1 MKCWYRALSLT
12 LVLCFVVSLLTGCS
26 VSGNSSNPQMTSE
39 VTATPIPAI
48 DVEEA
53 FANAPSTA
61 ETAAP
66 AAASTSVPL
75 SDKQRT
81 SINMLNYLVVFSQ
94 EVNNSRNSRLLLE
107 EAYSSLYN
115 NTHPNAVDARTQVE
129 INFLFD
135 TIENYRM
142 IAVKR
147 DRLQYIYEQN
157 QAQALRDAVPSPLG
171 LIGAVQSFSL
181 SKLVASVAYMA
192 VDSVTSYQSSSAQA
206 DMQYLQDGWAL
217 DDEQATTLHNMRKG
231 TFNYMVET
239 VRDYDLPGE
248 LALTEE
254 AVANFVE
261 WKGYSNNLQKIQLLE
276 ANVTTYQAFGPYWLT
291 LAECYYTQ
299 AATDPSYYAKCL
311 DAIGQYEALDLRIF
325 RVDLDYARVMP
336 LAIVAAEHVL
346 SGSEYYTVVEK
357 YTDAI
362 MANTGNDEWA
372 LRYFAVQSYI
382 SLYGKTGEERYM
394 NTAYSITLNN
404 VSYLL
409 TEQKELN
416 AAYLADVQEAPVPA
430 GATDAQKKEI
440 EQYNK
445 LLKEERKTAL
455 PPVYEPL
462 QLNVDLLF
470 ALAEQMGIDAGT
482 MSYVNGILHENDEP
496 LFLSRPLDLMFW
508 MEQDSV
514 VDTSAIATTFNG
526 TELTLPAQYVTAGA
540 TITVTITQGEETTV
554 IDDWRISKVERKDKT
569 DIASFTATYTSEAVK
584 SVKYAPDA
592 MILISILPGNAVNME
607 PLVFEYRTIAAKT
620 WVVFDT
626 VSFQRVEK

>member
-1 MKCWYRALSLT
+1 MKRWYRALSLT
-12 LVLCFVVSLLTGCS
+12 LVLCFIVTLLTGCS
-26 VSGNSSNPQMTSE
+26 TSSDVNDTSKTSAP
-39 VTATPIPAI
+39 TATTMPTV
-48 DVEEA
+48 DVVDA
-53 FANAPSTA
+53 FANAPAATDSTTPVA
-61 ETAAP
+61 TA
-66 AAASTSVPL
+66 TTVPL

-81 SINMLNYLVVFSQ
+81 SINMLNYLVVFTQ
-94 EVNNSRNSRLLLE
+94 EVNSSRNSRLFLE

-135 TIENYRM
+135 TIESYRM

-157 QAQALRDAVPSPLG
+157 QAQALREAVPSPLG
-171 LIGAVQSFSL
+171 LISAVQSFSL

-192 VDSVTSYQSSSAQA
+192 VDSVTSYQSSSSQA
-206 DMQYLQDGWAL
+206 EIQYLQDGWAL
-217 DDEQATTLHNMRKG
+217 DDEQATALHNMRKG

-276 ANVTTYQAFGPYWLT
+276 ANVATYQAFGPYWLT

-311 DAIGQYEALDLRIF
+311 NAIAQYEALDLRIF
-325 RVDLDYARVMP
+325 RKDLDYAGAMP
-336 LAIVAAEHVL
+336 LAIVAAEYVL
-346 SGSEYYTVVEK
+346 SDSEYIAAAEK
-357 YTDAI
+357 YAAAI
-362 MANTGNDEWA
+362 MANTGNEEWA
-372 LRYFAVQSYI
+372 LRYFAAQTYI
-382 SLYGKTGEERYM
+382 KLYGMTGETDYL
-394 NTAYSITLNN
+394 NTAYDITLNN

-409 TEQKELN
+409 TEQKALN

-455 PPVYEPL
+455 PPVYGPL
-462 QLNVDLLF
+462 LLNVDLLF
-470 ALAEQMGIDAGT
+470 ALAEQLNVDAGT
-482 MSYVNGILHENDEP
+482 ASYINGILHENGEP
-496 LFLSRPLDLMFW
+496 LFLARPLDMLFW
-508 MEQDSV
+508 MGQHSTLDAS
-514 VDTSAIATTFNG
+514 TIATTFNG
-526 TELTLPAQYVTAGA
+526 TEFSLPAEYVTANTA
-540 TITVTITQGEETTV
+540 ITVTITQGDESTV
-554 IDDWRISKVERKDKT
+554 IDDWQINKVERKDKA
-569 DIASFTATYTSEAVK
+569 DLASFTATYVSDAVK
-584 SVKYAPDA
+584 AVKYAPDA
-592 MILISILPGNAVNME
+592 VIVISVLPSNAANME
-607 PLVFEYRTIAAKT
+607 PIVFEYRTVAAKT

-626 VSFQRVEK
+626 VSFQRVNE

>member
-1 MKCWYRALSLT
+1 MKRWYRALSLA
-12 LVLCFVVSLLTGCS
+12 LVLCFAVTLLTGCS
-26 VSGNSSNPQMTSE
+26 SSNNTTSTGKNADA
-39 VTATPIPAI
+39 TATPMPTV
-48 DVEEA
+48 DVVDV
-53 FANAPSTA
+53 FANAPAATGSAIPTATST
-61 ETAAP
+61 P
-66 AAASTSVPL
+66 VPL

-94 EVNNSRNSRLLLE
+94 EVNSSRNSRLYLE

-135 TIENYRM
+135 TIESYRM

-171 LIGAVQSFSL
+171 LISAVQSFSL

-192 VDSVTSYQSSSAQA
+192 VDSVTSYQSGSAQA

-276 ANVTTYQAFGPYWLT
+276 ANVATYQAFGPYWLT

-311 DAIGQYEALDLRIF
+311 DAIGRYEALDLRIF
-325 RVDLDYARVMP
+325 RKDLDYARAMP
-336 LAIVAAEHVL
+336 LAIVAAEYVL
-346 SGSEYYTVVEK
+346 SGSEYIASAEK
-357 YTDAI
+357 YAAAI
-362 MANTGNDEWA
+362 MTNTGNDEWA
-372 LRYFAVQSYI
+372 LRYFAAQTSI
-382 SLYGKTGEERYM
+382 NLYGITGETRYLD
-394 NTAYSITLNN
+394 TAYEITLNN
-404 VSYLL
+404 VTYLL

-462 QLNVDLLF
+462 LLNVDLLF

-482 MSYVNGILHENDEP
+482 MSYVNGILHENGEP

-508 MEQDSV
+508 IGQDST

-554 IDDWRISKVERKDKT
+554 IDDWRISKVERKDKS
-569 DIASFTATYTSEAVK
+569 DLASFTATYVSDAVK
-584 SVKYAPDA
+584 AVKYAPDA
-592 MILISILPGNAVNME
+592 VIVITIIPGSAVDME
-607 PLVFEYRTIAAKT
+607 PLVFEYRTVAAKT

-626 VSFQRVEK
+626 VSFQRVEE

>member
-26 VSGNSSNPQMTSE
+26 VSGNSNNPQMTSE

-261 WKGYSNNLQKIQLLE
+261 WKRYSNNLQKIQLLE

-299 AATDPSYYAKCL
+299 AASDPSYYAKCL
-311 DAIGQYEALDLRIF
+311 NAIEQYEALDLRIF
-325 RVDLDYARVMP
+325 RKDLDYARSMP
-336 LAIVAAEHVL
+336 LAIVAAEHIL
-346 SGSEYYTVVEK
+346 SGSEYIAAAEK
-357 YTDAI
+357 YAAAI

-372 LRYFAVQSYI
+372 LRYFAAQTYI
-382 SLYGKTGEERYM
+382 NFFGITGEIHYL
-394 NTAYSITLNN
+394 NTAYEITLNN
-404 VSYLL
+404 VTYLL

-416 AAYLADVQEAPVPA
+416 AAYLADVQETPVPA
-430 GATDAQKKEI
+430 DATDAQKKEI

-462 QLNVDLLF
+462 LLNVDLLF

-482 MSYVNGILHENDEP
+482 MSYVNGILHENNEP

-540 TITVTITQGEETTV
+540 SITVTITQGEETTV

-626 VSFQRVEK
+626 VSFQRVAK